1 MFAEKLFILIWFWLA
16 TLFVLTLASIVFWIW
31 KLAIPYKRTNFIMRY
46 LHILDK
52 KKQLSSTSKS
62 DRKRLRK
69 RVNYF
74 IKDFLAYD
82 GVFIINLISANAG
95 EVLT

>member
-46 LHILDK
+46 LRMLDK
-52 KKQLSSTSKS
+52 KKPLASSTSE
-62 DRKRLRK
+62 RKRLRK
-69 RVNYF
+69 RVNAF

-95 EVLT
+95 GFLTC